1 MIVVDT
7 NVIAY
12 LFLQGDSTAQA
23 EKLLEVD
30 SEWTVPFLWRSEF
43 RSVLAFYVRQKII
56 ALDLALRIARE
67 AELLMQDRE
76 YQVNSTPVL
85 NLVVGSRCSAYDC
98 EFVALAQGLNVPLVT
113 SDKRI
118 LSDFP
123 STAVSLQQFTS

>member
-1 MIVVDT
+1 M
-7 NVIAY
+7 IAY
-12 LFLQGDSTAQA
+12 LFLKGDSTAQV

-67 AELLMQDRE
+67 AELMTQDRE
-76 YQVNSTPVL
+76 YEVNSTPVL
-85 NLVVGSRCSAYDC
+85 NLVAGSRCSAYDC
-98 EFVALAQGLNVPLVT
+98 EFVVLAQGLNVPLVT

-118 LSDFP
+118 LSEFP
-123 STAVSLQQFTS
+123 STAVSLEQFTS

>member
-67 AELLMQDRE
+67 AELVMQDRE
-76 YQVNSTPVL
+76 YEVNSTPVL
-85 NLVVGSRCSAYDC
+85 NLVVGSPCSAYDC

-113 SDKRI
+113 SDKGI
-118 LSDFP
+118 LSEFP